1 MLKADKKMAAAIAA
15 VNCYLQEEAMNQAA
29 ALETASGVEAGPC
42 LNQASQWA
50 LATRLEMMTSNRM
63 LAQRAFS
70 RTR

>member
-1 MLKADKKMAAAIAA
+1 MHKADKKMAAAIAA
-15 VNCYLQEEAMNQAA
+15 VNAYLEEEAMSQAA
-29 ALETASGVEAGPC
+29 CLEAASGVEAGPC
-42 LNQASQWA
+42 LNQASQWT